1 MAMVFFNTS
10 MELSMMVSGKMTSG
24 MDLEHIFTQ
33 TVISTKGIGTMTFS
47 KVWVRI
53 ITQTVTFTKAN
64 GKQASQMVKA
74 IISTK
79 VVRPSTRAIGKMER
93 NKGSVNWS
101 FKTIMATQE
110 NGKTTKSKETDATF
124 ILMDKSIMDN
134 GHVTKSQDKELIS
147 TKTAI
152 FSSADGKMTDV
163 PVKEK

>member
-1 MAMVFFNTS
+1 
-10 MELSMMVSGKMTSG
+10 MVSGKMTLG
-24 MDLEHIFTQ
+24 MGLEHIFTR
-33 TVISTKGIGTMTFS
+33 TVISIKGIGIMTFS

-53 ITQTVTFTKAN
+53 IIRMVTFTRAN
-64 GKQASQMVKA
+64 GRQASQMVKA
-74 IISTK
+74 ITFTK

-93 NKGSVNWS
+93 KRDLVSWS
-101 FKTIMATQE
+101 LKTIMATQE

-152 FSSADGKMTDV
+152 FSLADGKMTDV
-163 PVKEK
+163 PVKER